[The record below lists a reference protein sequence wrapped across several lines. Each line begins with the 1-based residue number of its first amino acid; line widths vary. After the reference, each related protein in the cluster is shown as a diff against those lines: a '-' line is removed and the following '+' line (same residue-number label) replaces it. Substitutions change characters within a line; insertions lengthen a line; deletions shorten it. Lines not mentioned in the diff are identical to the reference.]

1 MQPDFVRWAKWGN
14 AIRVVLPWIIPA
26 ILIKLII
33 LPDWHAMEYYIIPDD
48 LYSVYWNAEHVKQ
61 AIGAGGNLYYTNSIL
76 APDGVGLW
84 GHTYTLVIG
93 LFNWL
98 FNDVFLA
105 MNVTV
110 YLHLVAFSAG
120 TYYLCSMWLRTPLFR
135 MAVALIVVFNSYILS
150 KSGIHLNLLL
160 LGWIPWNLGLFLRSF
175 NEHAAVIKPKQ
186 LLFSVLLLGVNIA
199 FDYYAIIYTLSFVF
213 LWLFYQRLLK
223 NQTFKG
229 SIKNFVWIIVVL
241 IVFHIISRLL
251 FLSGM
256 DKMGGIWDA
265 PDIRAFF
272 TPGSLGRWLHS
283 EQIFPKSPIT
293 ENFVFAG
300 YSLLLCLSVS
310 IYYYFNQKNAIKG
323 AGFWLFLLLC
333 YWCIVFPV
341 IKWDGRNIFYFPNS
355 LMHYIPGVNQLRAP
369 GRMIIM
375 FFMAA
380 SVFVFLVAENM
391 NPKRRWIQHLLAVLF
406 VFIFFAEH
414 ATRTKIP
421 ADKDS
426 FSPTPADYKFLS
438 NKTVLTLPFGVRD
451 GLRAVG
457 NYQVT
462 DLSLMGVPNAK
473 MCSGYISRIPEK
485 KWAQLAQKSWF
496 NHTLKM
502 GDSVDYSDSLPFQ
515 WAGSVHHSGIE
526 VVRVPEKFALVNR
539 KIGKGAIY
547 LERDFRWKR
556 YIQNGTVYLM
566 R

>member
-1 MQPDFVRWAKWGN
+1 MHPDFVRRTKWGN
-14 AIRVVLPWIIPA
+14 AFRVVLPWIIPA
-26 ILIKLII
+26 ILIKLIV
-33 LPDWHAMEYYIIPDD
+33 LPDWDAIGYYLIPDD

-61 AIGAGGNLYYTNSIL
+61 AIVAGENLYYSHSIL
-76 APDGVGLW
+76 APEGVGLW
-84 GHTYTLVIG
+84 GHTYTLIIG

-98 FNDVFLA
+98 FNDVVIA
-105 MNVTV
+105 INATV

-120 TYYLCSMWLRTPLFR
+120 VYHLCSIWLRSPWFR
-135 MAVALIVVFNSYILS
+135 MAVALIVVFNSYVLS

-175 NEHAAVIKPKQ
+175 NEHAHLVKPRQ
-186 LLFSVLLLGVNIA
+186 LLLSLLLLGVNMA

-213 LWLFYQRLLK
+213 LWFFYQRLVK
-223 NQTFKG
+223 NRTFKG

-241 IVFHIISRLL
+241 MVFHIISRLL

-283 EQIFPKSPIT
+283 EQIFPKSPVT

-310 IYYYFNQKNAIKG
+310 IYYYFNHKIAIKG
-323 AGFWLFLLLC
+323 AGLWLFLLVC
-333 YWCIVFPV
+333 YWCVVFPV

-375 FFMAA
+375 FFMAS
-380 SVFVFLVAENM
+380 SVFIFLVAENT
-391 NPKRRWIQHLLAVLF
+391 PSKRSWMRPLLAVLF
-406 VFIFFAEH
+406 VFFFFAEH
-414 ATRTKIP
+414 ATRNKIY
-421 ADKDS
+421 ANTNQ
-426 FSPTPADYKFLS
+426 FRPTQADYKFLS

-462 DLSLMGVPNAK
+462 DLSLISVPGAK
-473 MCSGYISRIPEK
+473 LCSGYISRIPEK
-485 KWAQLAQKSWF
+485 KWAQLAKTSWF
-496 NHTLKM
+496 NHTINI
-502 GDSVDYSDSLPFQ
+502 GDSVEYSDSLVYR
-515 WAGSVHHSGIE
+515 WAGAVHHSGIE
-526 VVRVPEKFALVNR
+526 VVRVPEKLALVNR
-539 KIGKGAIY
+539 NVTQGGRY
-547 LERDFRWKR
+547 LERVFGWKR
-556 YIQNGTVYLM
+556 YTEKGILYLVK
-566 R
+566 

>member
-1 MQPDFVRWAKWGN
+1 MHPDFVRRTKWGN
-14 AIRVVLPWIIPA
+14 AFRVVLPWIIPA
-26 ILIKLII
+26 ILIKLIV
-33 LPDWHAMEYYIIPDD
+33 LPDWDAIGYYLIPDD

-61 AIGAGGNLYYTNSIL
+61 AIVAGENLYYSHSIL
-76 APDGVGLW
+76 APEGVGLW
-84 GHTYTLVIG
+84 GHTYTLIIG
-93 LFNWL
+93 LFDWL
-98 FNDVFLA
+98 FNDVVMA
-105 MNVTV
+105 INATV

-120 TYYLCSMWLRTPLFR
+120 VYHLCSIWLRSPWFR
-135 MAVALIVVFNSYILS
+135 MAVALIVVFNSYVLS

-175 NEHAAVIKPKQ
+175 NEHAHLVKPRQ
-186 LLFSVLLLGVNIA
+186 LLLSLLLLGVNMA

-213 LWLFYQRLLK
+213 LWFFYQRLVK
-223 NQTFKG
+223 NRTFKG
-229 SIKNFVWIIVVL
+229 GIKNFVWITVVL
-241 IVFHIISRLL
+241 MVFHIISRLL
-251 FLSGM
+251 FLTGM

-283 EQIFPKSPIT
+283 EQIFPKSPVT

-310 IYYYFNQKNAIKG
+310 IYYYFNQKNAIRG

-375 FFMAA
+375 FFMAS
-380 SVFVFLVAENM
+380 SVFIFFVAENI
-391 NPKRRWIQHLLAVLF
+391 PSKRSWMRPLLAVLF
-406 VFIFFAEH
+406 VFFFFAEH
-414 ATRTKIP
+414 ATRNKIY
-421 ADKDS
+421 ANTNQL
-426 FSPTPADYKFLS
+426 SPTQADYTYLS
-438 NKTVLTLPFGVRD
+438 NKTILTLPFGVRD

-457 NYQVT
+457 DYQVT
-462 DLSLMGVPNAK
+462 DLSLISVPGAK
-473 MCSGYISRIPEK
+473 LCSGYISRIPEK
-485 KWAQLAQKSWF
+485 TWAQLAEKSWF

-502 GDSVDYSDSLPFQ
+502 GDSVDYSDSLPFK
-515 WAGSVHHSGIE
+515 WAGAVHHSGIG
-526 VVRVPEKFALVNR
+526 VVRVPEKLALVNR
-539 KIGKGAIY
+539 KIRQGVVL
-547 LERDFRWKR
+547 LERDFRWKP
-556 YIQNGTVYLM
+556 YTEKGIVYLV